1 VFANDVTDRLQ
12 KIRDMARR
20 DAKQQPQA
28 GESVEQVQLYPLG
41 ENSSIRIQV
50 PPAESEDQEGERR
63 RAVFEAFAPEMRAAL
78 ESGSLDQLN
87 KVLAGMDILEAEKMV
102 GLLSEVRLFLL

>member
-1 VFANDVTDRLQ
+1 
-12 KIRDMARR
+12 MAKR
-20 DAKQQPQA
+20 DAKQRLQA
-28 GESVEQVQLYPLG
+28 GEGVDQVQLYPLG

-50 PPAESEDQEGERR
+50 TPAESEDEEGKRR

-78 ESGSLDQLN
+78 ESGSLDQVN
-87 KVLAGMDILEAEKMV
+87 EVMAGMDILDAEKMV